1 LIVKIKS
8 RKLEFRMWAPGGYLL
23 NISSSK
29 PTTVLIRLSQVLITM
44 VNNMKSY
51 ELAELLTVFYNND
64 VRDKE
69 IIEILSTAIVKKG
82 SEFDLENVG
91 QIPFFS

>member
-1 LIVKIKS
+1 
-8 RKLEFRMWAPGGYLL
+8 
-23 NISSSK
+23 
-29 PTTVLIRLSQVLITM
+29 M

-82 SEFDLENVG
+82 SEFDLETLAKSLFQLTVLGHSSKVLGKYVFN
-91 QIPFFS
+91 QFDRKYQDEMKRYKE